1 MSDEELVQAHAQYPQ
16 ADTVEDFARNIAAV
30 RARMTSAAERAGRD
44 PSQVR
49 LLPVSKT
56 VPEDRI
62 RLVVQAGCQTLGEN
76 KVQEAKRKHHNL
88 TDLDVSWSVIGH
100 LQTNKAKDVAAFADE
115 FQALDSLRVAEAL
128 DRRLEDRKSTRLNS
142 SHVAIS
148 YAVFCLKKKTT
159 KQIGRRQ
166 TTTT

>member
-62 RLVVQAGCQTLGEN
+62 RLVVQAGCQTLAEN
-76 KVQEAKRKHHNL
+76 KVQEAKRKHHNR
-88 TDLDVSWSVIGH
+88 TDLDVSWSVIAH
-100 LQTNKAKDVAAFADE
+100 LHTNKANYLASLSDE
-115 FQALDSLRVAEAL
+115 FQPPVLLLRA
-128 DRRLEDRKSTRLNS
+128 
-142 SHVAIS
+142 
-148 YAVFCLKKKTT
+148 
-159 KQIGRRQ
+159 
-166 TTTT
+166 